1 MSLLIRVSLQAAE
14 RILVQAGGLNMN
26 TWIVGNIPLGH
37 FVRNYRE
44 PRIEKDKSQEI
55 RGVKY
60 FFMKGRIMAGQA
72 NLKDNERGLTDFQWL
87 AKDEIQKTLRPRD
100 WNAIKNILAER

>member
-1 MSLLIRVSLQAAE
+1 AAE

-37 FVRNYRE
+37 YVRNYQK
-44 PRIEKDKSQEI
+44 PQVEKDNNKNNNNNTAREI
-55 RGVKY
+55 KGTKN

-72 NLKDNERGLTDFQWL
+72 NLKDNKKGLTDFQWL
-87 AKDEIQKTLRPRD
+87 AKDEVQKILLPQD
-100 WNAIKNILAER
+100 WSAVKNILAER